1 MISRKTSPIS
11 MIAAICG
18 PMPRR
23 GASSVVLSRSGRP
36 EPRAVTGSLLQ
47 SVKVDR
53 SIAEGPVAAPIP
65 APRNGRAAAILV
77 GVLLAA
83 AAFLVYWWSN
93 PVHWN
98 QYNHFVWQ
106 ADAFLHGR
114 AWFPYPVPSGAEL
127 PQNDYL
133 QDVYP
138 LRDAAGD
145 PDGRA
150 LLPFPPLPALVLMP
164 FVALYGLATDQETVA
179 IALAALGVALA
190 WWMLGSLR
198 LRSSVRAAGT
208 LVFATGTV
216 WWWAAA
222 VGSTWYLAH
231 LVAVDLAF
239 VAVGIALRHDRAAVA
254 ESPWE
259 EGRRKPGRREAGGRK
274 PGGREAGRREAAGR
288 GGSGLGSSRLA
299 RIRGSVWPLDRS
311 QVVAGFVL
319 GLAVT
324 ARLPMIFAAPFFVF
338 TGGGGSWPRRA
349 ASAAV
354 GGFLPVAALLLYT
367 VITTGSFM
375 HPGYDYQYQLEAN
388 GYPTLGYH
396 PDWSVED
403 ARYIP
408 QNLGIMFGSLPVVAP
423 DIKPDTLGYG
433 DPVALCSTSGASRSL
448 FDLDCPLV
456 MPVDVGTSILLSAP
470 GLLLALFAF
479 RRHGLARLSIGT
491 AIAVIVVAAFN
502 LAHFSQGWVQW
513 GYRFSLD
520 FVPFLLPMVALGAAR
535 DDGRL
540 RVLAAALIV
549 LGAAINLWGVTW
561 GQVLG
566 W

>member
-1 MISRKTSPIS
+1 M
-11 MIAAICG
+11 
-18 PMPRR
+18 
-23 GASSVVLSRSGRP
+23 
-36 EPRAVTGSLLQ
+36 
-47 SVKVDR
+47 KVER
-53 SIAEGPVAAPIP
+53 SIAEGPVAAPLP
-65 APRNGRAAAILV
+65 AQASGRAAAIVV

-114 AWFPYPVPSGAEL
+114 AWFPYPVPAGADL

-138 LRDAAGD
+138 LRDAAGNL
-145 PDGRA
+145 DGRA
-150 LLPFPPLPALVLMP
+150 LLPFPPLPALVLLP
-164 FVALYGLATDQETVA
+164 FVALFGLATDQETVA
-179 IALAALGVALA
+179 IGLAALGVALA
-190 WWMLGSLR
+190 WWMLGGLR
-198 LRSSVRAAGT
+198 LRTSVRAAGT
-208 LVFATGTV
+208 IIFATGTV

-231 LVAVDLAF
+231 LVAVDLAL
-239 VAVGIALRHDRAAVA
+239 VAVGIALRHDPASVTETPRQEDEREARRRAA
-254 ESPWE
+254 
-259 EGRRKPGRREAGGRK
+259 AG
-274 PGGREAGRREAAGR
+274 PAG
-288 GGSGLGSSRLA
+288 SRLDRA
-299 RIRGSVWPLDRS
+299 RRSAWPLDRS
-311 QVVAGFVL
+311 QVLAGFLL

-324 ARLPMIFAAPFFVF
+324 ARLPMILAAPFFIF
-338 TGGGGSWPRRA
+338 TGGGGSRLRRTL
-349 ASAAV
+349 SAAV
-354 GGFLPVAALLLYT
+354 GGLLPVAALLLFTYL
-367 VITTGSFM
+367 TTGSFLN
-375 HPGYDYQYQLEAN
+375 PGYDYQYQLEAN

-396 PDWSVED
+396 PAWSVED
-403 ARYIP
+403 PRYIP
-408 QNLGIMFGSLPVVAP
+408 QNAGIMFGSLPVVAP
-423 DIKPDTLGYG
+423 EIKPDTLGYG
-433 DPVALCSTSGASRSL
+433 DPVALCTAPGASRTL
-448 FDLDCPLV
+448 FDPDCPLV
-456 MPVDVGTSILLSAP
+456 MPVDIGTSILLSAP

-491 AIAVIVVAAFN
+491 AAAVIIVAIFN

-520 FVPFLLPMVALGAAR
+520 FLPFLLPMVALGAAR

-549 LGAAINLWGVTW
+549 AGAAINLWGVTW
-561 GQVLG
+561 GQLLG